1 VVGVIANLAAFFA
14 LHTLFDETRPV
25 SAGIV
30 QLDVPVVGSADPVA
44 FAITAVALVLM
55 LGRGWS
61 PLRTLG
67 LCALLGVASA
77 VPQLL

>member
-14 LHTLFDETRPV
+14 LHTLFDETRHV
-25 SAGIV
+25 SAGILQV
-30 QLDVPVVGSADPVA
+30 DVPVLSSADPVA
-44 FAITAVALVLM
+44 FVITAVALVLM

-67 LCALLGVASA
+67 LCALLGIAFA
-77 VPQLL
+77 LPQLL